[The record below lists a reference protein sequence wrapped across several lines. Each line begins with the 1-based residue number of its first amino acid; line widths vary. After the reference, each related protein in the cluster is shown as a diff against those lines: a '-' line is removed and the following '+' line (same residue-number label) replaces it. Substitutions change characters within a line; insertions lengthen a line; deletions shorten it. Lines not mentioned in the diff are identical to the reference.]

1 MPGASTWGPTDY
13 VFANEGRQPLSSMDF
28 PMLLRCMGRTDITVH
43 GFRSTFRDSDV
54 PRFVD
59 RG

>member
-1 MPGASTWGPTDY
+1 
-13 VFANEGRQPLSSMDF
+13 MDF
-28 PMLLRCMGRTDITVH
+28 PMLLRCMGRTDVAVH